1 MFGGGR
7 QGQGRGARKGQ
18 DVEAEVTID
27 FVSAIK
33 GTMLDVRSEG
43 GGEPKTIRIPAG
55 ASEGSRIRVAGQ
67 GSPGMGPAPAGDLII
82 TIHVTPHANFQRDG
96 DDLKLEV
103 PISVRE
109 AFSGGKIRVPTPDGE
124 VTMKIP
130 PRAQS
135 GQQVRLK
142 GKGVARKGKE
152 PGDLYVRFLIQI
164 PKGDDPALEEAAT
177 ALDLPGDELRK
188 DLAF

>member
-1 MFGGGR
+1 
-7 QGQGRGARKGQ
+7 
-18 DVEAEVTID
+18 
-27 FVSAIK
+27 
-33 GTMLDVRSEG
+33 
-43 GGEPKTIRIPAG
+43 
-55 ASEGSRIRVAGQ
+55 
-67 GSPGMGPAPAGDLII
+67 MGNAPAGDVII
-82 TIHVTPHANFQRDG
+82 TIHVTPHPLFQRDG

-124 VTMKIP
+124 VTLKIP

-152 PGDLYVRFLIQI
+152 PGDLYVRFLIRI
-164 PKGDDPALEEAAT
+164 PMGDDPALEEAANV
-177 ALDLPGDELRK
+177 LDVPEDELRK
-188 DLAF
+188 DLKF